1 MSVFRHQGKWRYEF
15 MGQGERYSR
24 SGSETK
30 QPARDAEAEARKDLR
45 KTNFQFI
52 RLCASRLK
60 DVRARRT
67 NKYLKENA
75 KVVRNL
81 IKRWKTQRV
90 ITKANVVD
98 YLQEVNQAR
107 GGFVANKELRF
118 IRALFNHA
126 IAMEWATYNPCT
138 GIKPYPVDSGLKYI
152 PPEADVRKILQKAS
166 PTQKAY
172 VLVAIHT
179 LGRSSSINN
188 LRWDDVFD
196 DHLIL
201 RTRKCKNSNVKK
213 ISIPLNQVLKEV
225 LAQIPHDAEFVFWNK
240 KTQRAYDYRDKLIPS
255 LCRKANVR
263 RFTLHCLRHFGASRL
278 DNAGVPLCDIQAL
291 LGHEAATTT
300 AIYLQSLKGST
311 VEAVRKLEDLK

>member
-1 MSVFRHQGKWRYEF
+1 MGHLQPLHRDQTLPGRFR
-15 MGQGERYSR
+15 
-24 SGSETK
+24 
-30 QPARDAEAEARKDLR
+30 
-45 KTNFQFI
+45 
-52 RLCASRLK
+52 
-60 DVRARRT
+60 
-67 NKYLKENA
+67 
-75 KVVRNL
+75 
-81 IKRWKTQRV
+81 
-90 ITKANVVD
+90 
-98 YLQEVNQAR
+98 
-107 GGFVANKELRF
+107 
-118 IRALFNHA
+118 
-126 IAMEWATYNPCT
+126 
-138 GIKPYPVDSGLKYI
+138 LKYI

>member
-1 MSVFRHQGKWRYEF
+1 
-15 MGQGERYSR
+15 
-24 SGSETK
+24 
-30 QPARDAEAEARKDLR
+30 
-45 KTNFQFI
+45 
-52 RLCASRLK
+52 
-60 DVRARRT
+60 
-67 NKYLKENA
+67 
-75 KVVRNL
+75 
-81 IKRWKTQRV
+81 
-90 ITKANVVD
+90 
-98 YLQEVNQAR
+98 
-107 GGFVANKELRF
+107 
-118 IRALFNHA
+118 
-126 IAMEWATYNPCT
+126 
-138 GIKPYPVDSGLKYI
+138 
-152 PPEADVRKILQKAS
+152 
-166 PTQKAY
+166 
-172 VLVAIHT
+172 
-179 LGRSSSINN
+179 
-188 LRWDDVFD
+188 VFD